1 MKTLLDDVTD
11 VPESGEEF
19 NDDLP
24 DDNPR
29 DLGDVD
35 EDVGEEEDDL
45 GNDDIERSAMLIAR
59 ALSSL
64 KLWFSFSSC
73 SAVNVFA
80 AYLNWAARG

>member
-45 GNDDIERSAMLIAR
+45 GNDDI
-59 ALSSL
+59 
-64 KLWFSFSSC
+64 
-73 SAVNVFA
+73 
-80 AYLNWAARG
+80 